1 MSEMRVHELAKEL
14 GRANKEVMEYLK
26 GKGIEVKSHMSM
38 LEDEHV
44 EMVRKGVGSRPVP
57 VKKEAE
63 GSEKPA
69 KTGEKTAE
77 AGARPAGVPKK
88 KNITRIFRSQNS
100 RTGIQKPAWMR
111 TAEDKPCLLYTS
123 PSPRDTR

>member
-44 EMVRKGVGSRPVP
+44 EMVRRVWATDR
-57 VKKEAE
+57 
-63 GSEKPA
+63 
-69 KTGEKTAE
+69 
-77 AGARPAGVPKK
+77 
-88 KNITRIFRSQNS
+88 FR
-100 RTGIQKPAWMR
+100 
-111 TAEDKPCLLYTS
+111 
-123 PSPRDTR
+123 